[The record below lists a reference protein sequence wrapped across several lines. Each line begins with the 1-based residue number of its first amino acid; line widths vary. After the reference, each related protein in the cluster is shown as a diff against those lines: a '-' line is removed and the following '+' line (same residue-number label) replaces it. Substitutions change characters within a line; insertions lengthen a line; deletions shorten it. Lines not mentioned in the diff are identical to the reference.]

1 MKIEVSALGE
11 EKKYKLEESLNQL
24 TYHEYRFARS
34 VLPKIIG
41 KCNNTLNNYANILL
55 DSKEEIP
62 YTIGIKLER
71 FFGIEP
77 GEFSNVKIDNVHY
90 KELFNEWIKKKD

>member
-1 MKIEVSALGE
+1 MKDEIYAPIE
-11 EKKYKLEESLNQL
+11 EKKYKLEESLNKL
-24 TYHEYRFARS
+24 TYNDYRFARS
-34 VLPKIIG
+34 ILPEIIG
-41 KCNNTLNNYANILL
+41 KCNNTLNNYSNILL

-77 GEFSNVKIDNVHY
+77 GQFSNVKIDNSHY
-90 KELFNEWIKKKD
+90 KELISDRIKKNN